1 MRAHAQTP
9 EMIVFLWCVRLLGIW
24 MVVWIGYCTIWLWP
38 IQEDKNI
45 QTEVVFLLDI
55 SKSMETDD
63 IKPSRLEKAKAIIE
77 ENMLRRNTKIGY
89 VIFAGKAFI
98 LSPLTS
104 DMSGLG
110 HIIRSTTI
118 DTIDQSVRDTSGTNI
133 GDALI
138 TGMSLFSFGKT
149 EKSIVLLTDGRA
161 NIGLEPTIA
170 VDELRKNT
178 ISLSTIAIGSLTGS
192 ILSYRDSEGKSFP
205 LLDSS
210 GLIQSW
216 DIDFLY
222 LDTLTRRWSGSIYHI
237 EKNWDVL
244 NLGGELMENSDM
256 KITDFLVRNHKLIL
270 SILAIL
276 VISLTYVISYWYK
289 TR

>member
-1 MRAHAQTP
+1 
-9 EMIVFLWCVRLLGIW
+9 
-24 MVVWIGYCTIWLWP
+24 
-38 IQEDKNI
+38 
-45 QTEVVFLLDI
+45 
-55 SKSMETDD
+55 METDD

-210 GLIQSW
+210 GLIQS
-216 DIDFLY
+216 
-222 LDTLTRRWSGSIYHI
+222 
-237 EKNWDVL
+237 
-244 NLGGELMENSDM
+244 
-256 KITDFLVRNHKLIL
+256 
-270 SILAIL
+270 
-276 VISLTYVISYWYK
+276 
-289 TR
+289 